1 MLALIHVL
9 VSHVWIVAMV
19 SGTADQRKELGG
31 MEQKHSCHLLNQRD
45 VPWSRPTWSPRQA
58 AQGWCSGC
66 KMSLV
71 SQAPSC
77 FLLTVPVLKLRHN
90 TGKQAKKLLV
100 FLSLREWKKKEGYLF
115 GFLANNKKTGG
126 VRGKVETVFG
136 ISVRAVISPPYYL
149 TFVPQA
155 TDFLSYPIYLKN
167 PGICAF

>member
-1 MLALIHVL
+1 MLCVESLLSIPIFHSMTKVSFRHETVL
-9 VSHVWIVAMV
+9 SF
-19 SGTADQRKELGG
+19 LGVKG
-31 MEQKHSCHLLNQRD
+31 HHPRSYSERGQLSVFGSYLL
-45 VPWSRPTWSPRQA
+45 
-58 AQGWCSGC
+58 
-66 KMSLV
+66 SLLEN

>member
-1 MLALIHVL
+1 MLCVESLLSIPIFHSMTKVSFRHETVL
-9 VSHVWIVAMV
+9 SF
-19 SGTADQRKELGG
+19 LGVKG
-31 MEQKHSCHLLNQRD
+31 HHPRSYSERGQLSVFGSCLL
-45 VPWSRPTWSPRQA
+45 
-58 AQGWCSGC
+58 
-66 KMSLV
+66 SLLEN

>member
-1 MLALIHVL
+1 MTKVSFRHETVL
-9 VSHVWIVAMV
+9 SF
-19 SGTADQRKELGG
+19 LGVKG
-31 MEQKHSCHLLNQRD
+31 YHPRSYSERGQLSVFGSCLL
-45 VPWSRPTWSPRQA
+45 
-58 AQGWCSGC
+58 
-66 KMSLV
+66 SLLEN